1 MERMAHAL
9 VLSATRVSMEG
20 HRHWGRGLFA
30 LAVLAVIIGL
40 IVWAVVRLTSH
51 RQPATAGP
59 SASPGRMPAEE
70 VLADRLARG
79 EIDTEEYRQRLSALR
94 GG

>member
-1 MERMAHAL
+1 M
-9 VLSATRVSMEG
+9 SAED
-20 HRHWGRGLFA
+20 
-30 LAVLAVIIGL
+30 
-40 IVWAVVRLTSH
+40 
-51 RQPATAGP
+51 
-59 SASPGRMPAEE
+59 